1 MKEKE
6 IKVLKVEP
14 CKKPESVTLTNRL
27 EDLQVAVSIGADY
40 TGLIEIVDIDSKTC
54 ILCNEEGKLIGL
66 QPNRIFGNDILCGV
80 FYVCGQDKWGN
91 LTSLKEEAVKHYTE
105 VFAEYSYISP
115 DDVANTIVAKFL
127 NLEDLLWYIS

>member
-14 CKKPESVTLTNRL
+14 CKKPELVTLTNRL

-66 QPNRIFGNDILCGV
+66 KPNRVWGNDILCGV
-80 FYVCGQDKWGN
+80 FYVCGQDRCGS
-91 LTSLKEEAVKHYTE
+91 LTSLSEEAVKHYTE
-105 VFAEYSYISP
+105 VFAEYLYISP
-115 DDVANTIVAKFL
+115 DDVADSIFATFS
-127 NLEDLLWYIS
+127 NLGDLL

>member
-54 ILCNEEGKLIGL
+54 ILCNEEGNLIGL
-66 QPNRIFGNDILCGV
+66 QPNRVWGNDILCGI
-80 FYVCGQDKWGN
+80 FYVCGQDRFGN
-91 LTSLKEEAVKHYTE
+91 LTSLNEDAVKQYTE
-105 VFAEYSYISP
+105 AFAEYSYISP
-115 DDVANTIVAKFL
+115 DDVAKTDIAPVIATITIYCF
-127 NLEDLLWYIS
+127 

>member
-14 CKKPESVTLTNRL
+14 CKKPELVTLTNRL

-66 QPNRIFGNDILCGV
+66 KPNRVWGNDILCGV
-80 FYVCGQDKWGN
+80 FYVCGQDRCGN
-91 LTSLKEEAVKHYTE
+91 LTSLSEEAVKHYTE
-105 VFAEYSYISP
+105 VFAEYLYISS
-115 DDVANTIVAKFL
+115 DDVSDTIFATFL
-127 NLEDLLWYIS
+127 NLEDLL

>member
-14 CKKPESVTLTNRL
+14 CKKPELVTLNNRL

-66 QPNRIFGNDILCGV
+66 EGNRRLGNDIICGV
-80 FYVCGQDKWGN
+80 FYVVGEDKNGN
-91 LTSLKEEAVKHYTE
+91 LCSLTDSQLIVFNAMFAQPEDFSEEEIESSLFFEITDWA
-105 VFAEYSYISP
+105 
-115 DDVANTIVAKFL
+115 D
-127 NLEDLLWYIS
+127 